1 MSVLVVKTWPSW
13 YALYRKCLGSERK
26 VVFCVRNIEEKS
38 EKATTLLEEH
48 VTRCFRSS
56 SQGFIMTKERLK
68 EVLAVRVDESTVWS
82 KQTL

>member
-1 MSVLVVKTWPSW
+1 MLCIGSVWEASGKLCF
-13 YALYRKCLGSERK
+13 ASEISQK
-26 VVFCVRNIEEKS
+26 NPK
-38 EKATTLLEEH
+38 KATTLLEEH

-68 EVLAVRVDESTVWS
+68 EVLAVRVDESTVWP